1 MLWLYSVFR
10 GVKMSGDSQ
19 VASRDKRGRMLPGNN
34 SRTIKRA
41 RVAARLEE
49 LRAEY
54 DPAGNASAVDQNR
67 LRLAAMHYIIAET
80 ARDPTVSVRSTRTAE
95 YLLSKIKPPSALRPA
110 EDQAAQALALLLSG
124 EHGRDR

>member
-1 MLWLYSVFR
+1 MPSDL
-10 GVKMSGDSQ
+10 Q

-34 SRTIKRA
+34 SRTIRQA

-54 DPAGNASAVDQNR
+54 DPAGQASAVDQNR

-95 YLLSKIKPPSALRPA
+95 YLLGKITRSVPRPLATEAPLESARQLIER
-110 EDQAAQALALLLSG
+110 LKL
-124 EHGRDR
+124 

>member
-1 MLWLYSVFR
+1 
-10 GVKMSGDSQ
+10 MSGDSQ

-34 SRTIKRA
+34 SRTIKQA

-54 DPAGNASAVDQNR
+54 DPTGHASAVDQNR

-95 YLLSKIKPPSALRPA
+95 YLLGKITPPSAPRPA

>member
-1 MLWLYSVFR
+1 
-10 GVKMSGDSQ
+10 MSGDLQ

-34 SRTIKRA
+34 SRTIKQA

-54 DPAGNASAVDQNR
+54 DPVGNASALDRHR
-67 LRLAAMHYIIAET
+67 LELAAMHYIIAET

-95 YLLSKIKPPSALRPA
+95 YLLNKLRPSPA
-110 EDQAAQALALLLSG
+110 PRSPAVQAPPLETARELL
-124 EHGRDR
+124 DRLTEGDPPVAR